1 MKLFMRSQLREACLQ
16 KWGNMDEVGPA
27 SRHEKKAN
35 KVHVQLVSAYGLVL
49 RRGAGNSWRRSA
61 SGGGRRPLILE

>member
-16 KWGNMDEVGPA
+16 KWGSMDEVGPA

-35 KVHVQLVSAYGLVL
+35 IGHVQLASAYGLVL
-49 RRGAGNSWRRSA
+49 RRGAGNS
-61 SGGGRRPLILE
+61 